1 MKQPLIIFA
10 TLCFGMMLSACDY
23 NNGKQSAGATSN
35 GDGSIEIMSPA
46 EGSTVAA
53 NQPLELKYKVTPSP
67 QGNHVHISVDQGRP
81 AVVRQ
86 MEGTFEID
94 PLSPGEHSIKIMEAT
109 SGHSPTGVETTLHV
123 RAE

>member
-1 MKQPLIIFA
+1 MKQPVIIFV
-10 TLCFGMMLSACDY
+10 TVCLGMMLSACDY
-23 NNGKQSAGATSN
+23 NKGTQDTATTSN
-35 GDGSIEIMSPA
+35 GGGSIEIISPA

-53 NQPLELKYKVTPSP
+53 NQPLELKYKVNPSP

-86 MEGTFEID
+86 MEGTFETD
-94 PLSPGEHSIKIMEAT
+94 PLSPGEHTINIMEAT
-109 SGHSPTGVETTLHV
+109 SGHSPTGVEATLHV

>member
-1 MKQPLIIFA
+1 MKQPLIIFVMV
-10 TLCFGMMLSACDY
+10 CFGMMLSACDY
-23 NNGKQSAGATSN
+23 NNGKQNAASSGN
-35 GDGSIEIMSPA
+35 GGGSIEIMSPT

-53 NQPLELKYKVTPSP
+53 NQPLELKYKVNASP

-94 PLSPGEHSIKIMEAT
+94 PLSPGEHTIKIIEAT
-109 SGHSPTGVETTLHV
+109 SGHAPTGVEATLHV